1 MNAARP
7 TVEWLTD
14 ARHYA
19 SEARRLVGTAQSPPS
34 DDDTLAIRYCLLVV
48 GEALDWV
55 PGGILS
61 QEANI
66 PWRKVIALRHR
77 LVHGYWLV
85 DEGILVQIARND
97 IEPLIDALDRLIIK
111 AT

>member
-1 MNAARP
+1 
-7 TVEWLTD
+7 
-14 ARHYA
+14 
-19 SEARRLVGTAQSPPS
+19 
-34 DDDTLAIRYCLLVV
+34 
-48 GEALDWV
+48 
-55 PGGILS
+55 
-61 QEANI
+61 
-66 PWRKVIALRHR
+66 